1 MILYISD
8 EGKLVNDPNFLLP
21 VTALDFKRG
30 DNTTI
35 RLKFLSGTTPLAADP
50 ARVIEFGC
58 KPTGVYDTN
67 FTVYADTY
75 VIDGN
80 DFYVFNPN
88 FNTVALDELLNND
101 ADDTNDIASV
111 TLISEFT
118 WSDDLR
124 VSWNSTQT
132 YNAIVANDVIRN
144 NEDTPLANPEP
155 LEWLCTNLNSLSCSI
170 NIINPPSGGSPEF
183 SNKIITTGFGGSIV
197 TGGYEAPIATFGQLS
212 PMYTSESTSGM
223 FTLGNYSEMYTAGN
237 YAPIYTLGTNSHIL
251 AASLSSS
258 IGIGLGSTSGVP
270 NVPPSHIA
278 LDIKKNTIRIQGQK
292 TPNAGMGGTVGEIC
306 FDNDAM
312 YYYKGGDFPTWVRL
326 IFQAMP

>member
-8 EGKLVNDPNFLLP
+8 DGKLVNDPNFLLP

-30 DNTTI
+30 DKTTI
-35 RLKFLSGTTPLAADP
+35 KLKFLNGTTPLAADP
-50 ARVIEFGC
+50 DRIIEFGC

-75 VIDGN
+75 VIDAN

-88 FNTVALDELLNND
+88 FNTVALDDLLNND

-118 WSDDLR
+118 WSDDLG

-144 NEDTPLANPEP
+144 NEDTPLVNPDP
-155 LEWLCTNLNSLSCSI
+155 AEWLCTELGSLSCGITIS
-170 NIINPPSGGSPEF
+170 NPEYTDFPEDANKITITGMGGSIITHGEQG
-183 SNKIITTGFGGSIV
+183 SIITTG
-197 TGGYEAPIATFGQLS
+197 
-212 PMYTSESTSGM
+212 STSDVITTGDASDI
-223 FTLGNYSEMYTAGN
+223 FTVGNYSKMSTRGN
-237 YAPIYTLGTNSHIL
+237 NAPIYTLGSNSHVL

-258 IGIGLGSTSGVP
+258 IGIGLGSTENVP

-278 LDIKKNTIRIQGQK
+278 LDIKKDTIRVQGQK
-292 TPNAGMGGTVGEIC
+292 SPTGAQTATVGEIC
-306 FDNDAM
+306 FDDDAM
-312 YYYKGGDFPTWVRL
+312 YYYVGTPIPTWKR
-326 IFQAMP
+326 IPWQALL